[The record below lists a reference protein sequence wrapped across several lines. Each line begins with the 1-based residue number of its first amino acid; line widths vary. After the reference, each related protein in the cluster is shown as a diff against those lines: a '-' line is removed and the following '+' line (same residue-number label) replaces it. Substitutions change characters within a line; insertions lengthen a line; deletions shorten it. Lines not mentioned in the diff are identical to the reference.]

1 MRLWHGNWFRLAA
14 LVVFAAI
21 VIPLS
26 GAAAAQQ
33 TLTGTVSMTGTK
45 WKYQTFPATQ
55 GDTITVSLDW
65 ADSSANLGLYLY
77 KPDGTFAKTDT
88 STAKPKTV
96 TYTATSTGTWKIG
109 VKALSG
115 TSSFTATASTSAS
128 SGSGTDPTF
137 TGSVDANGTKIAVDS
152 FTVTAPA
159 AISVNLDWDTSAA
172 NLTLFLK
179 NPSGTVVASNTT
191 SAKPKTLTYQASTSG
206 TWKIN
211 VKAASGAANFTAT
224 VQLGTATT
232 VTKPTYLRTLGNGQ
246 GQASMYP
253 SGLDVD
259 PSGNV
264 YIADTGNDQVAA
276 YSPTGTQLW
285 RSGIRGPKANGVFSN
300 PRDLAYLNGKLY
312 VADTEFNRVQVLD
325 ATSGHWLATWPFR
338 FTSIIGIS
346 AGVDASG
353 NPIILTSDDAQN
365 AITLFKPDGT
375 EVSQYKVP
383 LGNANNQLNAP
394 RDAATNS
401 AGDIYIADFANNRMV
416 ELSPTFAF
424 IRAWGSKGT
433 AAGQFNRPY
442 GVALDAANNVY
453 VADSDNERIEEF
465 SSTGTFIRQMG
476 SSGTGNGQFFQLRRV
491 AVGAGTT
498 PQVYGADLWGFHVSR
513 FSNTGTFQLTYGG
526 QGPADGGFNEPSG
539 AAVGS
544 NDTYVADSVNQRI
557 QKFTTS
563 TGAFE
568 QVIGHRGWLATD
580 LLGMNWPRDV
590 TLNSTSNTI
599 WVADTKNNR
608 LTQFNTQG
616 NPTGNKMG
624 KLGSGTDQLHWPF
637 AIDSAGAD
645 VIVADTFNN
654 RIERW
659 NTSTL
664 TTTWTSA
671 AGIVKGPKDLTVV
684 GNTVYVADTLDNR
697 VVELDATTGALIK
710 SFGSLHN
717 PQGIAVDGNG
727 NIWVAD
733 TNQNKLVEFS
743 PAGSVLQTFG
753 SLGSQHGQ
761 FNMPTKLE
769 ISGTTLYVCDTFNNR
784 VEEYTIG

>member
-1 MRLWHGNWFRLAA
+1 MTMHGRTVRLL
-14 LVVFAAI
+14 LVVCLLA
-21 VIPLS
+21 VVVPVS
-26 GAAAAQQ
+26 GAAASQ
-33 TLTGTVSMTGTK
+33 TFSGTVSATGTK
-45 WKYQTFPATQ
+45 WKFQTFSATA
-55 GDTITVSLDW
+55 GDQITVDLDW
-65 ADSSANLGLYLY
+65 SDTSANLGLYLY
-77 KPDGTFAKTDT
+77 KPDGSFAKTVT
-88 STAKPKTV
+88 TTAKPKSISFQ
-96 TYTATSTGTWKIG
+96 ATGTGTWKVG

-115 TSSFTATASTSAS
+115 SSAFTVTIATTAGSTTN
-128 SGSGTDPTF
+128 GDQTF
-137 TGSVDANGTKIAVDS
+137 TGSLDASGTKLAVGS
-152 FTVTAPA
+152 FTVAAPA
-159 AISVNLDWDTSAA
+159 SITVNLNWDNAGA

-179 NPSGTVVASNTT
+179 NPAGTQVASATGA
-191 SAKPKTLTYQASTSG
+191 AKPKRLTYQASTSG

-211 VKAASGAANFTAT
+211 VKAVSGAARYTAT
-224 VQLGTATT
+224 VSLGQAST
-232 VTKPTYLRTLGNGQ
+232 VTKPIYLRTLGNGQ
-246 GQASMYP
+246 GQADMYP
-253 SGLDVD
+253 SGIDVD
-259 PSGNV
+259 ASGNLYV
-264 YIADTGNDQVAA
+264 ADTGNDQVAA
-276 YSPTGTQLW
+276 YAPDGAQLW
-285 RSGIRGPKANGVFSN
+285 RSGARGPKGAGVFSN
-300 PRDLAYLNGKLY
+300 PRDVAYLNGKVY

-325 ATSGHWLATWPFR
+325 ATSGHWLATWSYRP
-338 FTSIIGIS
+338 TSIIGIS

-353 NPIILTSDDAQN
+353 NPILLTSDDAQN
-365 AITLFKPDGT
+365 TISLFKPDGT
-375 EVSQYKVP
+375 LIRAYKAP
-383 LGNANNQLNAP
+383 LGTGNGDLNAP
-394 RDAATNS
+394 RDAATDAS
-401 AGDIYIADFANNRMV
+401 GDIYVADFANNRMV
-416 ELSPTFAF
+416 EFSPTFTF
-424 IRAWGSKGT
+424 IRTWGSKGT
-433 AAGQFNRPY
+433 AAGHFNRPY
-442 GVALDAANNVY
+442 GVALDSSNNVY

-465 SSTGTFIRQMG
+465 TSTGTFIREMG
-476 SSGTGNGQFFQLRRV
+476 SAGTGNGQFFQLRRV
-491 AVGAGTT
+491 AVGAGTS

-513 FSNTGTFQLTYGG
+513 FSNTGTFQLNYGG
-526 QGPADGGFNEPSG
+526 KGPADGGFNEPSG

-580 LLGMNWPRDV
+580 LLGMNWPRDL
-590 TLNSTSNTI
+590 TLNGTSNTI

-654 RIERW
+654 RVERW

-671 AGIVKGPKDLTVV
+671 AGVVKGPKDLTVV
-684 GNTVYVADTLDNR
+684 GSTVYVADTLDNR

-710 SFGSLHN
+710 TFGALHN

-727 NIWVAD
+727 NIWVSD

-743 PAGSVLQTFG
+743 PTGSVLQTFG
-753 SLGSQHGQ
+753 SLGSTHGQ